1 MHTNQSSAPKRFWR
15 FNIFWIGWLAILSYL
30 CDKRPQELPEIS
42 LLQFEG
48 ADKLVH
54 FIFYFTL
61 TNLLLFGF
69 KMQSAYP
76 VLKKNT
82 YKIVFVFAFVWGGI
96 IELSQK
102 FFFTYRFAEWEDQIA
117 NILGVLLAFVFFKTI
132 AEKLIF
138 KYGKQEN

>member
-61 TNLLLFGF
+61 SNLLLFGF

-82 YKIVFVFAFVWGGI
+82 YKIVFVFAFVI
-96 IELSQK
+96 ITHVCL
-102 FFFTYRFAEWEDQIA
+102 YI
-117 NILGVLLAFVFFKTI
+117 VLFNHMMLFV
-132 AEKLIF
+132 LI
-138 KYGKQEN
+138 KI